1 MDNKKDLSAAPAGG
15 VNPNDLPVISGE
27 LSRVV
32 DSIDVLLYEMSNW
45 YDEKTDSAHY
55 ITAHRWASV
64 LSLLQERVM
73 HAYTELERLTEAAE
87 DAAEDAAEAASQGS
101 PETK

>member
-1 MDNKKDLSAAPAGG
+1 MNDKKDLSAAPAGG

-32 DSIDVLLYEMSNW
+32 DSIDVLLFEMSNW

-55 ITAHRWASV
+55 VTAHRWASM

-87 DAAEDAAEAASQGS
+87 DAAEAANQGS